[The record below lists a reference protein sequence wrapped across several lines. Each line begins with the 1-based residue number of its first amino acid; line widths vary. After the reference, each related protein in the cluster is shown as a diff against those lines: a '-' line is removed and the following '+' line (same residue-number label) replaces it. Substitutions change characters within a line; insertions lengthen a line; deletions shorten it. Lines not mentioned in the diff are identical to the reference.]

1 MMTAAA
7 AIVRKDLLM
16 FFSDRRAVIMSFV
29 APVAIASFF
38 GFIFSGSKDRE
49 AARVPIR
56 VVDDDRSAISTA
68 IARGLA
74 EDKSLAV
81 AGGTLDDAREAVRK
95 GKTTV
100 AIVVP
105 RGFGDAAGQAFFG
118 GGEKPQ
124 LDLLYD
130 PSHAT
135 ELAMVRGIL
144 TQHVMQAVSAE
155 MFGGDQGRRLTQR
168 SLEQLQAPGVPR
180 DADRKALGDMLS
192 SINRWYER
200 APASPVPGASPAP
213 ARGLSMPYGVR
224 EQAVTAQAGVAYNGF
239 AHAFAGMGVQFLL
252 FACIDL
258 AIGML
263 LERQL
268 GLWKRLRAAPM
279 SRLVLLAAKAAS
291 GATIA
296 LLSLGVTFAF
306 GMAVF
311 GIRVEGSWPGFL
323 AVCVATAL
331 MASSFGLLIAALGK
345 TPQATRGVAILAVLL
360 MVMLGGAWV
369 PSFVFPA
376 WLQKVTLV
384 IPARWAVDGLDAT
397 TWRGV
402 DFMGALPAIAVLLG
416 FAALFGALA
425 VARFRW
431 EEA

>member
-1 MMTAAA
+1 VLTAAA
-7 AIVRKDLLM
+7 AIVRKDVLT
-16 FFSDRRAVIMSFV
+16 FFSDRRAVIMGFV

-38 GFIFSGSKDRE
+38 GFVFSGGEDRE
-49 AARVPIR
+49 AARAPIR
-56 VVDDDRSAISTA
+56 VIDDDKSAVSVA

-74 EDKSLAV
+74 GDKSLAV
-81 AGGTLDDAREAVRK
+81 AGGTVDEAREAVRK
-95 GKTTV
+95 GKVTV

-118 GGEKPQ
+118 GGEKPS

-130 PSHAT
+130 PSHSA

-168 SLEQLQAPGVPR
+168 SLQQLQGPGAPMDP
-180 DADRKALGDMLS
+180 DRKALAEMLS
-192 SINRWYER
+192 SVNRYYER
-200 APASPVPGASPAP
+200 PPASPVVGASPDP
-213 ARGLSMPYGVR
+213 VRGLTIPYGVR
-224 EQAVTAQAGVAYNGF
+224 EQAVTAQAGVAYDGF

-263 LERQL
+263 TERQL
-268 GLWKRLRAAPM
+268 GLWKRLRAAPI
-279 SRLVLLAAKAAS
+279 SRLVLLAAKAVS

-306 GMAVF
+306 GMAVW
-311 GIRVEGSWPGFL
+311 GIRVAGSWPGFL
-323 AVCVATAL
+323 GVCVATAL
-331 MASSFGLLIAALGK
+331 MASCFGLLIAALGR

-376 WLQKVTLV
+376 WLQKATLV
-384 IPARWAVDGLDAT
+384 VPARWAVDGLDAT
-397 TWRGV
+397 TWRGA

-416 FAALFGALA
+416 FAAAFGALA

-431 EEA
+431 DE

>member
-1 MMTAAA
+1 MTAAA

-16 FFSDRRAVIMSFV
+16 FLTDRRAVIMGFV
-29 APVAIASFF
+29 APIAIASFF
-38 GFIFSGSKDRE
+38 GFIFSDRKGGD

-56 VVDDDRSAISTA
+56 VVDEDGSAISGA
-68 IARGLA
+68 IARGLF

-81 AGGTLDDAREAVRK
+81 AGGTLAEAREAVRT
-95 GKTTV
+95 GKTVV

-105 RGFGDAAGQAFFG
+105 PGFGDAAGQAFFG
-118 GGEKPQ
+118 GGARPQ

-144 TQHVMQAVSAE
+144 TQHVMQAVSAA
-155 MFGGDQGRRLTQR
+155 MFGGDEGRRLTRQ
-168 SLEQLQAPGVPR
+168 SLEQVQAEGGMPE
-180 DADRKALGDMLS
+180 ADRAALAEMLAS
-192 SINRWYER
+192 VNRYYER
-200 APASPVPGASPAP
+200 TPASPATGASPAA
-213 ARGLSMPYGVR
+213 ARGLTMPYEVR
-224 EQAVTAQAGVAYNGF
+224 EQAVTAPSGIAYNGF
-239 AHAFAGMGVQFLL
+239 AHSFAGMGVQFLL

-258 AIGML
+258 AIGL
-263 LERQL
+263 LTERQL
-268 GLWKRLRAAPM
+268 GLWKRLRAAPI

-291 GATIA
+291 GTIIA
-296 LLSLGVTFAF
+296 LLSLAVTFAF

-323 AVCVATAL
+323 GVCLATAL
-331 MASSFGLLIAALGK
+331 MASCFGLLIAAIGR

-376 WLQKVTLV
+376 WLQTVTLV

-402 DFMGALPAIAVLLG
+402 DFLGVLPAIAVLLG
-416 FAALFGALA
+416 FAAVFGALA

-431 EEA
+431 DES

>member
-29 APVAIASFF
+29 APIAIGSFF

-56 VVDDDRSAISTA
+56 VVDQDRSAISA
-68 IARGLA
+68 AVARGLG

-81 AGGTLDDAREAVRK
+81 EGGTLDESREAVRK

-105 RGFGDAAGQAFFG
+105 RGFGDAAGRAFFG

-144 TQHVMQAVSAE
+144 TQHVMQAVSAA
-155 MFGGDQGRRLTQR
+155 MFGGDQGRRLTQQ
-168 SLEQLQAPGVPR
+168 SLEQLRAPGVPV
-180 DADRKALGDMLS
+180 DADRKALADMLS
-192 SINRWYER
+192 SVNRWYER
-200 APASPVPGASPAP
+200 TPASPVPGASPAP
-213 ARGLSMPYGVR
+213 SRGLSMPYDVR

-263 LERQL
+263 TERQL
-268 GLWKRLRAAPM
+268 GLWKRLRAAPI
-279 SRLVLLAAKAAS
+279 SRLVLLGAKAIS

-296 LLSLGVTFAF
+296 LLSLGATFAF

-323 AVCVATAL
+323 GVCVATAL
-331 MASSFGLLIAALGK
+331 MASSFGLLIAALGR

-376 WLQKVTLV
+376 WLQKATLV

-416 FAALFGALA
+416 FAAVFGALA
-425 VARFRW
+425 VSRFRW

>member
-1 MMTAAA
+1 MTNAAA

-16 FFSDRRAVIMSFV
+16 FFSDRRAVIMGFV
-29 APVAIASFF
+29 APIAIASFF
-38 GFIFSGSKDRE
+38 GFIFSGHKDRE

-56 VVDDDRSAISTA
+56 VVDDDRSAISAA
-68 IARGLA
+68 IGRGLA
-74 EDKSLAV
+74 GDKSLTV
-81 AGGTLDDAREAVRK
+81 EGGTLDEAREAVRK

-105 RGFGDAAGQAFFG
+105 SGFGDAAGQAFFAG
-118 GGEKPQ
+118 GAKPQ

-155 MFGGDQGRRLTQR
+155 MFGGDQGRRVTQQ
-168 SLEQLQAPGVPR
+168 SLDRMKTAGMPE
-180 DADRKALGDMLS
+180 ADRKALSELLS
-192 SINRWYER
+192 SVNRWYER
-200 APASPVPGASPAP
+200 APASPAAGASPAP
-213 ARGLSMPYGVR
+213 SRGLSMPYEVR

-263 LERQL
+263 TERQL

-279 SRLVLLAAKAAS
+279 SRFVLLGAKAIS

-296 LLSLGVTFAF
+296 LLSLGMTFAF

-311 GIRVEGSWPGFL
+311 GIRVEGSWPGFVL
-323 AVCVATAL
+323 VCVATAL
-331 MASSFGLLIAALGK
+331 MASSFGLLIASLGR

-360 MVMLGGAWV
+360 MVMLGGAWI

-376 WLQKVTLV
+376 WLQKVTLIV
-384 IPARWAVDGLDAT
+384 PARWAVDGLDAT

-402 DFMGALPAIAVLLG
+402 DFMGALPTIAALLG

-425 VARFRW
+425 VNRFRW
-431 EEA
+431 DEA

>member
-1 MMTAAA
+1 MTAAA
-7 AIVRKDLLM
+7 AIVRKDLLV
-16 FFSDRRAVIMSFV
+16 FFSDRRAVIMGFV
-29 APVAIASFF
+29 APIAIGSFF
-38 GFIFSGSKDRE
+38 GFIFSGGKDRE

-56 VVDDDRSAISTA
+56 VVDDDRSAISAA
-68 IARGLA
+68 IGRGLR
-74 EDKSLAV
+74 EDQSLAV
-81 AGGTLDDAREAVRK
+81 AGGTLDEAREAVRK

-100 AIVVP
+100 AIAVP

-118 GGEKPQ
+118 GGEKPR
-124 LDLLYD
+124 LDLFYD

-155 MFGGDQGRRLTQR
+155 MFGGEEGRRVTQR
-168 SLEQLQAPGVPR
+168 SLEQLQASGAMP
-180 DADRKALGDMLS
+180 DADRKALAEMLS
-192 SINRWYER
+192 SVNRYYER
-200 APASPVPGASPAP
+200 TPASPATGMSPGPT
-213 ARGLSMPYGVR
+213 RGLTMPYDVR

-263 LERQL
+263 AERQL
-268 GLWKRLRAAPM
+268 GLWKRLRAAPI
-279 SRLVLLAAKAAS
+279 SRLVLLGAKAMS

-296 LLSLGVTFAF
+296 LLSLGATFAF
-306 GMAVF
+306 GMVVW

-323 AVCVATAL
+323 GVCVATAL
-331 MASSFGLLIAALGK
+331 MASCFGLLIAALGR

-376 WLQKVTLV
+376 WLQKATLV

-402 DFMGALPAIAVLLG
+402 DFMGALPAIAVLLA

-431 EEA
+431 DEA